1 MKRLIIGTT
10 IALSLACIGS
20 IGATQDTIQAT
31 NLQHVTVN
39 APPGQYETY
48 IVDLH
53 MGYGFEAFVGNTH
66 RQYMQAQ
73 REAERLEGLR
83 KQGMAR
89 RSLVS
94 VAVDNSTGHGLAK
107 QFQLIDA
114 SRHTVA
120 IVNVYCKQFVRSGGN
135 RCQVVSQ
142 SYGPASGERLASVR
156 VAHRAAGALDR
167 RDG

>member
-1 MKRLIIGTT
+1 MKRLIIATT
-10 IALSLACIGS
+10 IALSLVCIGS
-20 IGATQDTIQAT
+20 AAQDAIQTT

-66 RQYMQAQ
+66 REYMQAQ

-89 RSLVS
+89 RPLVS

-114 SRHTVA
+114 SRNTVA

-135 RCQVVSQ
+135 RCEVVSQ
-142 SYGPASGERLASVR
+142 SYGPANGERLASVR
-156 VAHRAAGALDR
+156 VERRAAGALYR